1 MPHPERQ
8 PPTTP
13 LDDLTRQ
20 AAAREPGFLRE
31 LWAFIVTNKKWWLV
45 PIVVVLLLVMF
56 LVLFS
61 GTPLLPFVYTFI

>member
-1 MPHPERQ
+1 MSRQ
-8 PPTTP
+8 KQNLPSSR
-13 LDDLTRQ
+13 LEDLSRQ
-20 AAAREPGFLRE
+20 AAEKEVGLLRE
-31 LWAFIVTNKKWWLV
+31 VWAFIATNKKWWLI